1 MNGLVHVPGWG
12 DFQMSHTYLLED
24 PHPLERRGKN
34 ATMTNDEPQ
43 LIEEADPEH
52 QETLVSTN
60 EVCLFFTC
68 F

>member
-1 MNGLVHVPGWG
+1 
-12 DFQMSHTYLLED
+12 MSHTYLLED

-60 EVCLFFTC
+60 EVCLFFPAFSLRDVQRGRC
-68 F
+68 D